1 MHETSR
7 AKRDNVNC
15 PEMRPKCARLRTGGG
30 RWWANKYAPGNGSL
44 WSLGRK
50 GRPGRGSLCRIRQD
64 GHGDRCN
71 PTIRMLGVPMADA
84 FYRRAL
90 SRSRVVSGIVTII
103 SIGILVV
110 SPRLF
115 VVSPTQ
121 NWVIISIAIAGFVS
135 LVASTIIERIFSPTD
150 RGRSPK
156 SARQDRGFR

>member
-1 MHETSR
+1 
-7 AKRDNVNC
+7 
-15 PEMRPKCARLRTGGG
+15 
-30 RWWANKYAPGNGSL
+30 
-44 WSLGRK
+44 
-50 GRPGRGSLCRIRQD
+50 
-64 GHGDRCN
+64 
-71 PTIRMLGVPMADA
+71 MADA

-121 NWVIISIAIAGFVS
+121 NWVIISIAIVGFVS